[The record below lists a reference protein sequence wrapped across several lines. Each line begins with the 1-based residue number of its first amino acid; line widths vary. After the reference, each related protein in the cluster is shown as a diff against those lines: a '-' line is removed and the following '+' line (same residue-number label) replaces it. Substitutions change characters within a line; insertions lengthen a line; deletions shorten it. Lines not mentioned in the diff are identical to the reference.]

1 MKALIYTHG
10 SRGDVQP
17 YLALAHALNRAG
29 HSATLVGP
37 RLYEPWV
44 TGHGVAFA
52 PVDDEVVRLQ
62 RRPDVRRILLH
73 QEKAGDPYQQERERI
88 FQEIFPRV
96 YPVVLREMWEA
107 AEASGADIVVYSHS
121 SRQAVHQIA
130 ERLGVPHVFAS
141 LYPHF
146 VPSRRYPPEVG
157 SFEERPDN
165 LERHARAEGAVGEGA
180 VGVLFDRWRAE
191 VLGLPPRAGSLDHR
205 FRADGSPAPVVLGF
219 SPHVLDPA
227 PDWPDWV
234 HVTGPWVLPADPAW
248 QPPPRLVR
256 FLGEGE
262 KPVFVGF
269 GSLLGTDPEHTG
281 RMVVEALRRTGLRA
295 VVVTGWGG
303 IAIPDPPDGVLVEQ
317 EIPYDWLMPR
327 VRAAVHAGGSGTHN
341 AALAAGIPQVAC
353 PFHKEQLMWAGRLHG
368 LGVAPAPLHQRD
380 LTADALTDA
389 LRTAVTDPG
398 IARAAARL
406 AERTAG
412 ERGAVQAVRV
422 LEQTAA
428 RRS

>member
-17 YLALAHALNRAG
+17 YLALAHALNRVG
-29 HSATLVGP
+29 HTATLVGP
-37 RLYEPWV
+37 RLYEAWV
-44 TGHGVAFA
+44 TGHGVRFA
-52 PVDDEVVRLQ
+52 PVNDEVVRLQ
-62 RRPDVRRILLH
+62 QRPDVRRILLH
-73 QEKAGDPYQQERERI
+73 QEKAGDVHQQERERI
-88 FQEIFPRV
+88 FQELFPRV

-107 AEASGADIVVYSHS
+107 AEASGADVVVHSHS

-146 VPSRRYPPEVG
+146 VASRHYPPEVG
-157 SFEERPDN
+157 SFEERADN
-165 LERHARAEGAVGEGA
+165 LERHARAEDAIGQGAVGE
-180 VGVLFDRWRAE
+180 LFRSWRAE
-191 VLGLPPRAGSLDHR
+191 VLGLPPRPGALDHR

-219 SPHVLDPA
+219 SRYVLEPA

-234 HVTGPWVLPADPAW
+234 HVTGPWVLPTAPEW
-248 QPPPRLVR
+248 QPPERLQR
-256 FLGEGE
+256 FLENGEQ
-262 KPVFVGF
+262 PVFVGF
-269 GSLLGTDPEHTG
+269 GSLLGNDPEHTG
-281 RMVVEALRRTGLRA
+281 RVVVEALRRTGLRA

-303 IAIPDPPDGVLVEQ
+303 IEICDPPDSVLVER
-317 EIPYDWLMPR
+317 EIPYDWLLPR

-341 AALAAGIPQVAC
+341 AALAARLPQVAC
-353 PFHKEQLMWAGRLHG
+353 PFHKEQAMWAGRLHE

-380 LTADALTDA
+380 LTADALADA
-389 LRTAVTDPG
+389 LHTAVTDPG
-398 IARAAARL
+398 IACATARL

-412 ERGAVQAVRV
+412 ERGAEDTVRV

-428 RRS
+428 GRS